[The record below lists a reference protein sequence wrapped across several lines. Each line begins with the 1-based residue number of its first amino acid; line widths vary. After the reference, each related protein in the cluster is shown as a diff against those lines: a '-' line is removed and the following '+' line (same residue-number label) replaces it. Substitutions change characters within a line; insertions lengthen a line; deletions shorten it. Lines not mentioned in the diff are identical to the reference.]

1 MKNDGEIK
9 DKEKQI
15 KTKWKRLKKK
25 KENIVLG
32 YNVMKSKV
40 VSLTSLLKCFK
51 T

>member
-25 KENIVLG
+25 EGKH
-32 YNVMKSKV
+32 
-40 VSLTSLLKCFK
+40 CFGI
-51 T
+51 